1 MGPPLLDAG
10 SVRGQGFTHRT
21 KEKIMTETPHFCGK
35 IDAIRLE
42 IAAILD
48 AKKAHGKPRA
58 ASR

>member
-1 MGPPLLDAG
+1 
-10 SVRGQGFTHRT
+10 
-21 KEKIMTETPHFCGK
+21 MTETPHFCGK

-58 ASR
+58 ALEEILQLLSEAADVAEEAGV